1 MKLTKY
7 ITIACIVTSLSG
19 CDYLDFDESIGKTQ
33 EEMYTYFENISSL
46 ATYIYSQLPQD
57 YGAIG
62 GAVRDAATDNAVYT
76 WNSNSVYDIY
86 NGNWSPLNPIDD
98 VWGNYYTAIRAANS
112 FLENYSLEKLER
124 FQWNPNYKENMEKAK
139 MYVNEVRALRAF
151 YYLEL
156 AKRYGDIPLLTR
168 TYGIDEINTVSETLF
183 DKVIEF
189 IAQECS
195 EVAPALPVSQK
206 EFYNESGRVTRGMAL
221 SVKARA
227 LLYAASK
234 LHNPSGEKSK
244 WEKAA
249 EAASEP
255 DPEHDFLPIMAQ
267 RIPTVQL
274 LYYCYLYG
282 QATGKPVLDAA
293 FVALGEDGGERP
305 LFGKG
310 MTIEERERALSLI
323 PRLIGFILLHMEL
336 CPEFRPREGAHCR
349 WCSWRN
355 VCIISSQQ

>member
-1 MKLTKY
+1 MKITKY
-7 ITIACIVTSLSG
+7 ITIACIVTSPSG

-33 EEMYTYFENISSL
+33 DEMYTYFENISSL

-156 AKRYGDIPLLTR
+156 AKRYGDIPLLFR
-168 TYGIDEINTVSETLF
+168 T
-183 DKVIEF
+183 
-189 IAQECS
+189 
-195 EVAPALPVSQK
+195 
-206 EFYNESGRVTRGMAL
+206 
-221 SVKARA
+221 
-227 LLYAASK
+227 
-234 LHNPSGEKSK
+234 
-244 WEKAA
+244 
-249 EAASEP
+249 
-255 DPEHDFLPIMAQ
+255 
-267 RIPTVQL
+267 
-274 LYYCYLYG
+274 
-282 QATGKPVLDAA
+282 
-293 FVALGEDGGERP
+293 
-305 LFGKG
+305 
-310 MTIEERERALSLI
+310 
-323 PRLIGFILLHMEL
+323 
-336 CPEFRPREGAHCR
+336 
-349 WCSWRN
+349 
-355 VCIISSQQ
+355 